1 MVKFYDPANVAEQAV
16 VEGVLRKAG
25 IEYFLN
31 QAEESNPGP
40 AQILVAEEDL
50 PFAEQ
55 LLADARRI

>member
-25 IEYFLN
+25 IEYFLH
-31 QAEESNPGP
+31 QSQDSNHGP

-50 PFAEQ
+50 PHAEQ
-55 LLADARRI
+55 LLAQAPRT